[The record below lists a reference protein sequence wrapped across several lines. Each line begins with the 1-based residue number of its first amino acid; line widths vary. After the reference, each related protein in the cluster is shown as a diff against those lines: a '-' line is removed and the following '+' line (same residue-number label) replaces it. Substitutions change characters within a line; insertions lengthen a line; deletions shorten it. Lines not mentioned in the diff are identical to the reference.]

1 MQIDDFPSNSKVDQ
15 ENRKEPEKKPE
26 KPKVTKHIP
35 EVQGTVQIHKKTT
48 MDKFKEAFSPQDI
61 AEVKSYVLD
70 DVIIPKTKQVLFDIL
85 DSGLKAVFFGTD
97 SAKTSNSSASNSTKV
112 SYRNYFD
119 RGTVSSGAAA
129 RSSSYRSRQ
138 NQYTFKFEA
147 IEFSSKGYGESILA
161 SLEEL
166 IDAQGYARVS
176 DMNELTS
183 VEGKYTDNGFGWT
196 NISTARVIFI
206 ADRNMYTFKMPT
218 AIALPVDD

>member
-15 ENRKEPEKKPE
+15 ENRKEPEKS
-26 KPKVTKHIP
+26 KVVKHIP

-61 AEVKSYVLD
+61 AEVKSYVLN
-70 DVIIPKTKQVLFDIL
+70 DVVIPKTKQVFFDIL

-97 SAKTSNSSASNSTKV
+97 SAKTYNSSASNSTKV

-119 RGTVSSGAAA
+119 RGTVSSGGVAA
-129 RSSSYRSRQ
+129 RSSSYRGRQ
-138 NQYTFKFEA
+138 NQTRFKFEE

-176 DMNELTS
+176 DMNELAG
-183 VEGKYTDNGFGWT
+183 VDGKYTDNGFGWT

-218 AIALPVDD
+218 AIALPADDD